1 MCIRDRIEAVIQ
13 QLKLQEVRN
22 ALDEMGIE
30 DFMESAIMCHTHQN
44 GQTMSFRG
52 AKFVANIVEK
62 VKLEIIA
69 ADESV
74 EKIIEAIGSV
84 VKGGSPE
91 DCRIAMR
98 PYLEV
103 T

>member
-1 MCIRDRIEAVIQ
+1 MQQIEAVIHHH
-13 QLKLQEVRN
+13 KLHEVRN

-30 DFMESAIMCHTHQN
+30 EFMESAVKCRTHH
-44 GQTMSFRG
+44 GQTLNFRG

-69 ADESV
+69 EDESV
-74 EKIIEAIGSV
+74 DKIIEAIGSIART
-84 VKGGSPE
+84 GRRE
-91 DCRIAMR
+91 DCRIAVR

-103 T
+103 I

>member
-1 MCIRDRIEAVIQ
+1 MKQIEAVIH

-30 DFMESAIMCHTHQN
+30 DFMESAISCRTRQA
-44 GQTMSFRG
+44 GQAMSFRG
-52 AKFVANIVEK
+52 ATFVANIIEK

-69 ADESV
+69 ADDAV
-74 EKIIEAIGSV
+74 GNIIEAIGSIART
-84 VKGGSPE
+84 GRSE
-91 DCRIAMR
+91 DCRIAIR

>member
-1 MCIRDRIEAVIQ
+1 MKQIEAIIQ
-13 QLKLQEVRN
+13 QLKLHEVRN

-30 DFMESAIMCHTHQN
+30 DFMESAVKCHGHQN
-44 GQTMSFRG
+44 ERTMSFRG

-74 EKIIEAIGSV
+74 DKIIEAIGSIA
-84 VKGGSPE
+84 KTGRKE
-91 DCRIAMR
+91 DCRIAIR